1 MSPRQTLVSSLA
13 SICAAALLAGCAAAG
28 PSSPAERCAEA
39 PVAPVAAPAAPA
51 AAPAPPAAAEGPME
65 FEKYQLVLLR
75 RGPKA
80 NEIPEAER
88 VAIQKAHIAHLE
100 KMAEE
105 GALVA
110 AGPFDDQSD
119 DSFRGL
125 ALYRVGSVEE
135 ARALAEQDPAVKAGR
150 LRVEVM
156 TWMTAKGYVTFPKAK
171 PRKP

>member
-1 MSPRQTLVSSLA
+1 MPPRQTA
-13 SICAAALLAGCAAAG
+13 IFTAALLLAGCAAAG

-39 PVAPVAAPAAPA
+39 PAAPSTVPAAP
-51 AAPAPPAAAEGPME
+51 PASADGPME

-75 RGPKA
+75 RGPRA
-80 NEIPEAER
+80 TEIPEGELE
-88 VAIQKAHIAHLE
+88 AIQKAHIAHLD

-105 GALVA
+105 GAIVA
-110 AGPFDDQSD
+110 AGPFDEQMD
-119 DSFRGL
+119 DSFRGMC
-125 ALYRVGSVEE
+125 LYRVGSVDE

>member
-1 MSPRQTLVSSLA
+1 MPPRQTLSSLVVA
-13 SICAAALLAGCAAAG
+13 LLLAGCAASG
-28 PSSPAERCAEA
+28 PSSPAERCPEA
-39 PVAPVAAPAAPA
+39 PVQPAPAAPA
-51 AAPAPPAAAEGPME
+51 ADGPME

-75 RGPKA
+75 RGPRA
-80 NEIPEAER
+80 NEIPEAELA
-88 VAIQKAHIAHLE
+88 AIQKAHIAHLD

-105 GALVA
+105 GAIVA

-119 DSFRGL
+119 DSLRGL

>member
-1 MSPRQTLVSSLA
+1 
-13 SICAAALLAGCAAAG
+13 
-28 PSSPAERCAEA
+28 
-39 PVAPVAAPAAPA
+39 
-51 AAPAPPAAAEGPME
+51 ME

-80 NEIPEAER
+80 NEIPQAELT
-88 VAIQKAHIAHLE
+88 AIQKAHIAHLD

-105 GALVA
+105 GAIVA

-119 DSFRGL
+119 ESFRGL